1 MLNIIMANTIE
12 QIKQDLSKQHPP
24 DIINS
29 IIDSYIKIRENFY
42 LNKHEPAELNG
53 GKFVEACV
61 RLLQN
66 QINGSYTPIGSPIR
80 NIIQELRN
88 FEQTPRTHHE
98 SYRLHI
104 PRALISIYNL
114 RNRRG
119 VGHLSNDV
127 NPNIADSALILATA
141 SWVIAEIYRLHHT
154 LPIEQAQKVINDI
167 VAIKIPLVINIQGIK
182 RVLATKLTAA
192 DQTLLLLYSESPNE
206 LSIDDLIKYIE
217 YSNRSR
223 YESQIIRSLHKNR
236 LINCKHKQCIITP
249 LGIKYVEQHYNEWS
263 SIIN

>member
-1 MLNIIMANTIE
+1 MANNTIE
-12 QIKQDLSKQHPP
+12 QVKQDLSKQHPQ
-24 DIINS
+24 D
-29 IIDSYIKIRENFY
+29 IIDSLINAYVIIRENFY

-53 GKFVEACV
+53 GKYVEACV
-61 RLLQN
+61 RFLQN

-88 FEQTPRTHHE
+88 FERAPSTHHE

-119 VGHLSNDV
+119 VGHLSGDV

-141 SWVIAEIYRLHHT
+141 SWVIAEIYRLHHS
-154 LPIEQAQKVINDI
+154 LPIEQAQKIINDI
-167 VAIKIPLVINIQGIK
+167 VTIKIPLVIDIQGIK

-206 LSIDDLIKYIE
+206 LSIDDLISYIE

-223 YESQIIRSLHKNR
+223 YKSQVINKLHRNR
-236 LINCKHKQCIITP
+236 LINCKHKLCMITP
-249 LGIKYVEQHYNEWS
+249 LGVKYVEQHYNDWS